1 MRTRTTLAALLIV
14 LPGGPVQAEAR
25 GEAWELL
32 DELRGR
38 LVADSPIVVDFSQTF
53 TPSGFASGD
62 VESGT
67 VAFDLPDCA
76 RWDYFEPFSKSF
88 LLCGNVAY
96 AWNPGETSGRRYEID
111 QEEQEGLDLL
121 RLDVAELQGRF
132 VAEVEIRG
140 EVLFVRLEPISNRD
154 LLKEATL
161 ALSGDASRLV
171 SISSLD
177 REGNRTVFE
186 LGEPRSHDSV
196 GAFVPP
202 PLEWLE
208 N

>member
-1 MRTRTTLAALLIV
+1 MRTKATLALLIV
-14 LPGGPVQAEAR
+14 LLGGPVHADDR
-25 GEAWELL
+25 GKAWELL
-32 DELRGR
+32 DDLRGR
-38 LVADSPIVVDFSQTF
+38 LVADSPIVVDFTQTF
-53 TPSGFASGD
+53 TPFGFASGD

-121 RLDVAELQGRF
+121 RLDVTELQGRF
-132 VAEVEIRG
+132 VAEVETRG
-140 EVLFVRLEPISNRD
+140 EILSVRLDPISNQD
-154 LLKEATL
+154 LLREATL
-161 ALSGDASRLV
+161 ALSSDALRLV
-171 SISSLD
+171 SISYLD
-177 REGNRTVFE
+177 REGNSTVFD
-186 LGEPRSHDSV
+186 LGEPRSHDSG